1 MDSIKIRKYKKIED
15 YSEVDVIFL
24 DGVVFENVRN
34 AIIRGLR
41 QPSVISYIL
50 VLFFIGL
57 FNSFY
62 YGCVGI
68 LVGLGINSISVYL
81 AHIWY
86 VW

>member
-1 MDSIKIRKYKKIED
+1 MDSIKIRKYKIKD
-15 YSEVDVIFL
+15 YSEVDEIFV
-24 DGVVFENVRN
+24 DGVFENVRN
-34 AIIRGLR
+34 AINRGLR
-41 QPSVISYIL
+41 QPSVITYIL

-68 LVGLGINSISVYL
+68 FVGLGINSISVYL

-86 VW
+86 LW

>member
-1 MDSIKIRKYKKIED
+1 MDSIKVRKYKKIED

-24 DGVVFENVRN
+24 DGVFENVSN
-34 AIIRGLR
+34 AIIRGLK

-57 FNSFY
+57 FSSFY

-68 LVGLGINSISVYL
+68 FVGLGINAISVYL

-86 VW
+86 IW

>member
-1 MDSIKIRKYKKIED
+1 MDSIKIRKYKIKD
-15 YSEVDVIFL
+15 YSEVDGIFV
-24 DGVVFENVRN
+24 DGVFENVRN

-50 VLFFIGL
+50 VLFFFGL

-68 LVGLGINSISVYL
+68 FVGLGIHSISVYL

-86 VW
+86 IW

>member
-1 MDSIKIRKYKKIED
+1 MDSIKIRKYKTKD
-15 YSEVDVIFL
+15 YSEVDGIFV
-24 DGVVFENVRN
+24 DGVFENVRN

-68 LVGLGINSISVYL
+68 FVGLGISSISVYL

-86 VW
+86 IW

>member
-1 MDSIKIRKYKKIED
+1 MDSIKIRKYKTKD
-15 YSEVDVIFL
+15 YSEVDGIFV
-24 DGVVFENVRN
+24 DGVFENVRN

-41 QPSVISYIL
+41 QASVIIYIL

-86 VW
+86 IW

>member
-1 MDSIKIRKYKKIED
+1 MDSIKIRKYKIKD
-15 YSEVDVIFL
+15 YSEVDGIFV
-24 DGVVFENVRN
+24 DGVFENIRN
-34 AIIRGLR
+34 AIFRGLR
-41 QPSVISYIL
+41 QPSVINYIR

-62 YGCVGI
+62 YGCIGI
-68 LVGLGINSISVYL
+68 FVGLGINSISVYL

>member
-1 MDSIKIRKYKKIED
+1 MDSIKIRKYKTKD
-15 YSEVDVIFL
+15 YSEVDGIFV
-24 DGVVFENVRN
+24 DGVFENVRN

-41 QPSVISYIL
+41 QPSVISFIL

-68 LVGLGINSISVYL
+68 FVGLGINSISVYL

-86 VW
+86 IW

>member
-1 MDSIKIRKYKKIED
+1 MDSIKIRKYKIKD
-15 YSEVDVIFL
+15 YSEVDGIFV
-24 DGVVFENVRN
+24 DGVFENVRN
-34 AIIRGLR
+34 AIVRGLR

-68 LVGLGINSISVYL
+68 FVGLGIHSISVYL

-86 VW
+86 IW

>member
-1 MDSIKIRKYKKIED
+1 MDSIKIRKYKIKD
-15 YSEVDVIFL
+15 YSEVDEIFV
-24 DGVVFENVRN
+24 DGVFENVRN
-34 AIIRGLR
+34 AINRGLR
-41 QPSVISYIL
+41 QPSVITYIL

-68 LVGLGINSISVYL
+68 FVGLGINSISVYL

>member
-1 MDSIKIRKYKKIED
+1 MDSIKVRKYKIKD
-15 YSEVDVIFL
+15 YSEVDGIFV
-24 DGVVFENVRN
+24 DGVFENVRN
-34 AIIRGLR
+34 AINRGLR
-41 QPSVISYIL
+41 QPSVITYIL

-68 LVGLGINSISVYL
+68 FVGLGINSISVYL

-86 VW
+86 LW